1 MTKTALHIDEI
12 KKEKIIHYGIQRNIS
27 EMDGTAIDKAITCIL
42 DFAEPRGLYE
52 ELPYDIPSH
61 TFLGR
66 QPFGVEGVQIL
77 PFLKQAEIIVAMTA
91 TLGKKVDAA
100 IDNLFLEQKFT
111 EGMILDCTAAAALES
126 LLNKLTE
133 IIDITYSRD
142 ELKTAWRVCPGE
154 GDFPLSQQVS
164 ILTALDST
172 KIGITVS
179 KSRMIEPRK
188 TITALSGLRSLQKMC
203 NGSCGGCSMSG
214 HCGDED
220 DI

>member
-77 PFLKQAEIIVAMTA
+77 PFLT
-91 TLGKKVDAA
+91 
-100 IDNLFLEQKFT
+100 
-111 EGMILDCTAAAALES
+111 
-126 LLNKLTE
+126 
-133 IIDITYSRD
+133 SRNNRCYD
-142 ELKTAWRVCPGE
+142 GNSRK
-154 GDFPLSQQVS
+154 
-164 ILTALDST
+164 
-172 KIGITVS
+172 
-179 KSRMIEPRK
+179 KSRCCHR
-188 TITALSGLRSLQKMC
+188 
-203 NGSCGGCSMSG
+203 
-214 HCGDED
+214 
-220 DI
+220 